1 MVNAKHCCWGTCPSD
16 SRYSEKLPKQGI
28 EKSDGNVCSSNVL
41 IVIDRTV
48 LVFIARN
55 EVHAPALYSGFLHE
69 SWIPRAF
76 YPAAFLVVI

>member
-41 IVIDRTV
+41 IVIDLTV
-48 LVFIARN
+48 LVFLQELSQLTIFSRQ
-55 EVHAPALYSGFLHE
+55 Y
-69 SWIPRAF
+69 IQ
-76 YPAAFLVVI
+76 